1 MLWKMD
7 GSYRKHNKRKKAEDG
22 QAQNSCTQ
30 HRFPLPSHELC
41 WLSAAWPIDWS
52 FSSPLTVNCL
62 SAAAKQSHAESTSR
76 WQLQH
81 PRPRAIGNW
90 AASRTRP
97 PLLTL
102 SSTALS
108 ARPRDTSSQSSLSI
122 QLSAMLETFYLPYK
136 LIFQTCFL
144 MCNRCLIRQGK
155 LPLGLLS
162 LLL

>member
-62 SAAAKQSHAESTSR
+62 AAAAKQSHAESTSR

-108 ARPRDTSSQSSLSI
+108 ACLSEQLVHPARSHAGDFLSSL
-122 QLSAMLETFYLPYK
+122 QTYLPNM
-136 LIFQTCFL
+136 LF
-144 MCNRCLIRQGK
+144 NV
-155 LPLGLLS
+155 
-162 LLL
+162 